1 MSYPQPH
8 DYNNG
13 EPAEKCSKIAVT
25 TLGARIAAIVSLIVA
40 LAVFQTNDTKID
52 TGYVYTYKDFRS
64 YKYGFW
70 VGLIGVGYSVLQVP
84 FAMHYMMR
92 KKHLINSYAF
102 LKFDFYADKVVALVV
117 AMAAGATFGTT
128 TDMKKHV
135 RWNDD
140 NDDMQSFF
148 TVSYIAAAF
157 LLVGSIACWI
167 SSVHSSL
174 ALSNK
179 LRLQF

>member
-1 MSYPQPH
+1 MSYPQPQ

-13 EPAEKCSKIAVT
+13 HGESEEKGSRFAIT
-25 TLGARIAAIVSLIVA
+25 TLSARIAAMISFIVA
-40 LAVFQTNDTKID
+40 IAVFQTNDAKIND

-70 VGLIGVGYSVLQVP
+70 VALIGLGYTVLQVP
-84 FAMHYMMR
+84 FSIHYMMR

-102 LKFDFYADKVVALVV
+102 LKFDFYADKVAALVV
-117 AMAAGATFGTT
+117 TTAAGAVFGATM
-128 TDMKKHV
+128 DMKKYAWRDEV
-135 RWNDD
+135 
-140 NDDMQSFF
+140 QSFLS
-148 TVSYIAAAF
+148 VSYIAAAF

-167 SSVHSSL
+167 SSLHSSL

-179 LRLQF
+179 LRSHF